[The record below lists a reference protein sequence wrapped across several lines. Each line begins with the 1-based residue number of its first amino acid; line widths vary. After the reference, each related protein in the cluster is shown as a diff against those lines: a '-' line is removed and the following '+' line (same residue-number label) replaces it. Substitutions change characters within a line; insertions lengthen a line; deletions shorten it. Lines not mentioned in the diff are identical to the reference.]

1 MSAIGGDSR
10 LDPSAPRGGADDIP
24 RRLENLPA
32 SSYLWRLV
40 ILLSLGGC
48 FEIYDLFLT
57 GYIAPGLNR
66 SGLLTTTT
74 QAFFGFSGVG
84 AFVAATFA
92 GLFVGTFFLGFL
104 ADRFGRRSIFTY
116 ALLGYSAAS
125 VVMAFQTTAGG
136 VLLWRFIAGIGIGV
150 EIITI
155 DAYITELVPS
165 WMRGRAFAVN
175 QAVMFVAVPIVAA
188 LAWWLVPLSPYGLD
202 GWRWVVLIGA
212 AASMIIWVL
221 RLYVPES
228 PLWLARHGRIEDAVK
243 ILTTL
248 ESSGG
253 TAPARQGGP
262 TENVV
267 RRSAAK
273 LGHAD
278 LFKAPY
284 LSLVVLLMVF
294 NFCQAFGFYGFAN
307 WVPTLLVEKGITV
320 TKSLQ
325 YSFIVAFAYPI
336 APLLAASF
344 ADRFERKWIICGASV
359 AIIVFGLAFSQLILP
374 ALLILCGVLLTAS
387 NMTMSYAYHAYQTEV
402 FPTAIRARASG
413 LVYSMSRVSA
423 MFSGFIVAYMLRET
437 GVGGVFGLITIA
449 MIIVIVAIATLRPE
463 RSRQTTRRLNI
474 PPRTD
479 RPCRSACAW
488 LAEARV
494 CRPEQSRH
502 VECRRQGAL
511 PDPFPADA
519 FHPVA
524 FDRSGAGVDHRAG
537 FCASTAAQLVR
548 HFRRGLGRGDAGP
561 GI

>member
-1 MSAIGGDSR
+1 MSAVEIDAGTG
-10 LDPSAPRGGADDIP
+10 LAATRGGADEIS
-24 RRLENLPA
+24 RRLESLPA
-32 SSYLWRLV
+32 SSYVWRLV

-48 FEIYDLFLT
+48 FEIYDLFFT

-74 QAFFGFSGVG
+74 QAFFGFSGIG

-104 ADRFGRRSIFTY
+104 ADRYGRRAIFTF

-125 VVMAFQTTAGG
+125 VVMAFQTTSEGL
-136 VLLWRFIAGIGIGV
+136 LLWRFIAGIGIGV

-175 QAVMFVAVPIVAA
+175 QSVMFIAVPVVAF
-188 LAWWLVPLSPYGLD
+188 LSWWLVPLQPYGVD

-212 AASMIIWVL
+212 AGSMVIWVL

-228 PLWLARHGRIEDAVK
+228 PLWLARHGRTDEALK
-243 ILTTL
+243 ILATL
-248 ESSGG
+248 EASAGPAAARPKP
-253 TAPARQGGP
+253 TANRVPAPAPAPVGFA
-262 TENVV
+262 E
-267 RRSAAK
+267 
-273 LGHAD
+273 
-278 LFKAPY
+278 LFRPPY
-284 LSLVVLLMVF
+284 LSLVVLFMVF

-344 ADRFERKWIICGASV
+344 ADRLERKWIICGACV
-359 AIIVFGLAFSQLILP
+359 AIIAFGAAFSQFTAP
-374 ALLILCGVLLTAS
+374 ALLILSGVLLTAA

-423 MFSGFIVAYMLRET
+423 MFSGFIVAYMLR
-437 GVGGVFGLITIA
+437 VGGINGVFGLITSA
-449 MIIVIVAIATLRPE
+449 MILVIIAIATFGPNVRGKPL
-463 RSRQTTRRLNI
+463 
-474 PPRTD
+474 
-479 RPCRSACAW
+479 
-488 LAEARV
+488 
-494 CRPEQSRH
+494 
-502 VECRRQGAL
+502 
-511 PDPFPADA
+511 DA
-519 FHPVA
+519 
-524 FDRSGAGVDHRAG
+524 
-537 FCASTAAQLVR
+537 
-548 HFRRGLGRGDAGP
+548 
-561 GI
+561 